1 MGLISLS
8 LSAGACT
15 ATPTG
20 ATTGAVVDGATE
32 ARLTSLAP
40 APTLAVTQ
48 TGTPIPTNTPLPT
61 TTSVPTKTRLP
72 SSTPT
77 ATALACLSQ
86 GMEMEEG
93 SLRTPLLPLPLS
105 YRVFLPPC
113 YRELPDWR
121 YPVLYLIHGQSYTDD
136 QWDRL
141 GADEKAGELI
151 AAGEISPFILV
162 MPRDRTWTRPSRDM
176 FGQVLVESLI
186 PYVDEHYRTLPD
198 REYRAVGGLSRGAS
212 WSVHLGLSR
221 WELFGTIGAHSLPVF
236 WEDTRYIRTWL
247 DSIPREE
254 LPRIYMDTGENDY
267 LIRSTLWFEGLLTEK
282 GIPHE
287 WYLFPGYHEE
297 AYWESHVEKYLRFY
311 TAEW

>member
-1 MGLISLS
+1 
-8 LSAGACT
+8 
-15 ATPTG
+15 
-20 ATTGAVVDGATE
+20 
-32 ARLTSLAP
+32 
-40 APTLAVTQ
+40 
-48 TGTPIPTNTPLPT
+48 
-61 TTSVPTKTRLP
+61 
-72 SSTPT
+72 
-77 ATALACLSQ
+77 
-86 GMEMEEG
+86 
-93 SLRTPLLPLPLS
+93 
-105 YRVFLPPC
+105 
-113 YRELPDWR
+113 
-121 YPVLYLIHGQSYTDD
+121 
-136 QWDRL
+136 
-141 GADEKAGELI
+141 
-151 AAGEISPFILV
+151 
-162 MPRDRTWTRPSRDM
+162 M